1 MDQYL
6 RLNCKGV
13 RQLEL
18 FCDESVKAIYE
29 DGSVIQLS
37 SCGSVFR
44 YCRQGSEETTIQHVD
59 YCISKHKED
68 VCTLVRFRNLWAEK
82 AFVPF
87 VDVAMV
93 ISPILIIV
101 TVCHVSHQHHQH
113 QHHVAPQICISHTL
127 CSGTEGIVAREYN
140 TQHCYLR
147 KRK

>member
-6 RLNCKGV
+6 RLNFKGV
-13 RQLEL
+13 LQLEL

-29 DGSVIQLS
+29 DGSIIQLS

-44 YCRQGSEETTIQHVD
+44 YCRQGSEETITQHVD

-93 ISPILIIV
+93 ICPILIIV
-101 TVCHVSHQHHQH
+101 TVCHMAHHH
-113 QHHVAPQICISHTL
+113 HHHHHVAPQICISPHSLYRYGRHHGRRMQRTTL
-127 CSGTEGIVAREYN
+127 SP
-140 TQHCYLR
+140 
-147 KRK
+147 